1 MPGPLD
7 LLDHLADGR
16 FHSGGVLGD
25 ALGIART
32 TVWKHVKALEA
43 MGLEV
48 HAVRGRGYRLARPLE
63 RLDPSHIGSGLVPA
77 ACAMSPPVHV
87 LAEVDSTNDWLA
99 RHAHGAPNGTTCLAE
114 RQSAGRGR
122 RGRSWSSPFGQNL
135 YVSLLWRLPARR
147 VPGLSIA
154 VGVTVADACE
164 AQGVSRLALK
174 WPNDLVA
181 AQGKVGGILVDLVSD
196 GGDTSRAIIGIGLN
210 VDMPWSMRTAIGQPV
225 SDLNELAGR
234 RLSRNELAVAV
245 VAALRRALPRF
256 ERDGL
261 GPFRDRFAARD
272 ASRDLEVVVE
282 QSGCVSTGRARGI
295 DEDGALLLETDDG
308 VSPIQTGD
316 VSLRAP

>member
-7 LLDHLADGR
+7 LLDHLVDGR

-63 RLDPSHIGSGLVPA
+63 RLDASRIRRGLDPA
-77 ACAMSPPVHV
+77 PCALGVPVHV
-87 LAEVDSTNDWLA
+87 LQEVDSTSDWLA
-99 RHAHGAPNGTTCLAE
+99 NHASGAPNGTACLAE

-122 RGRSWSSPFGQNL
+122 RGRTWSSPFGQHL
-135 YVSLLWRLPARR
+135 SLSLLWYLPVRL
-147 VPGLSIA
+147 VSGLSIA
-154 VGVTVADACE
+154 MGVAVADACE
-164 AQGVSRLALK
+164 SQGVSRLELK

-181 AQGKVGGILVDLVSD
+181 AQGKVGGVLVDLVSH
-196 GGDTSRAIIGIGLN
+196 GAERSRAIVGVGLN
-210 VDMPWSMRTAIGQPV
+210 VDMPWSMRAAIGQPV

-234 RLSRNELAVAV
+234 RVSRNDLAVAV
-245 VAALRRALPRF
+245 VAALREALARF

-261 GPFRDRFAARD
+261 RPFRDRFAARD
-272 ASRDLEVVVE
+272 ASRDLQVRVE
-282 QSGCVSTGRARGI
+282 QSGRVSTGRARGI
-295 DEDGALLLETDDG
+295 NEEGALLLETDDG
-308 VSPIQTGD
+308 MALIQTGD